1 MFSIK
6 FDYSYDTTGYFN
18 NAVNRAPLEKAAELW
33 SEIIQD
39 DFAEIPTGSSF
50 DIRHP
55 SKANERLTIT
65 LDEPIEDLLIYVGA
79 RNFSGNTLGIGGP
92 SGYSLEGDVYSA
104 RISDDFRG
112 LGPTSDYE
120 PWAGVLTFD
129 SEVNWNFDLAE
140 PSSDESDL
148 LTVALHE
155 IAHVLGVGT
164 AATFFELSSDEKF
177 QGFNTKKLNGGIPL
191 PLHADGAHVEDGYN
205 DDLILMDPTS
215 TTGTRGSIS
224 EFDKTILADLGYLIT
239 GYEYYGEPFAI
250 ATSLGEKINGT
261 TLNDILAG
269 LGGDDFIFAGDGD
282 DEIYGDDGNDELQ
295 GGRGSDL
302 IFGGSG
308 DDKVFADYGDD
319 ELYGGDGE
327 DNLQGGTGLDLIYGG
342 PGDDKLFGENGDDI
356 LSGDGGDDQL
366 TGGLGADRLQGGGG
380 SDLIYGGLG
389 NDKLFGE
396 DGDDILSGDGGD
408 DQLTGGLGDDVF
420 VINSGKTDVW
430 TGDGQDNIFV
440 FSTKNE
446 TWIHDFDAVNDT
458 LTFIGS
464 GFASSDAAFSSKYQ
478 EDDDYWNFDLPNDG
492 VVYLS
497 GTADLPADTKINLRQ
512 SWSIDYLLN
521 KMVDVETSSNE
532 VTSTPQ
538 NEVFKSQDDSM
549 IFYFKKNMGSYQ
561 GIDIIEK
568 FDVFKD
574 KIVFENYDYSQIS
587 VSLTSEGDSFVNFL
601 EDNGSSELT
610 VNSSNAP
617 GYLKI
622 KNLQNKY
629 LKLRDDLERDGSN
642 SETLIDSNGK
652 LLLAASTPIGQ
663 VRVKGHSDFKSGIAK
678 NKTEPESDPINLSDV
693 LAQLKHIIGLR
704 ELSGSAKQAG
714 DTNNDG
720 SVDLSDVLDNL
731 NHIIGLRPIET
742 FDLVSDAGLKINS
755 LNADSIGNLTLV
767 INGDADQSHSDWV
780 FT

>member
-1 MFSIK
+1 MFIINLD
-6 FDYSYDTTGYFN
+6 FSYDTSGYFN
-18 NAVNRAPLEKAAELW
+18 DAGRRAPLAKAAELW

-50 DIRHP
+50 SIRHP
-55 SKANERLTIT
+55 SKPDENLTVT
-65 LDEPIEDLLIYVGA
+65 LDEPIDDLLIYVGA

-112 LGPTSDYE
+112 LGPPSDYE

-129 SEVNWNFDLAE
+129 SEVTWNFGLDE
-140 PSSDESDL
+140 PSSHESDL

-164 AATFFELSSDEKF
+164 ASTFFDLSSDEKF
-177 QGFNTKKLNGGIPL
+177 QGLNTKKLNGGISL
-191 PLHADGAHVEDGYN
+191 PLHEDGAHVEDGYN
-205 DDLILMDPTS
+205 GDLILMDPTS
-215 TTGTRGSIS
+215 TTGTRSSIS
-224 EFDKTILADLGYLIT
+224 EFDKAILADLGYLIA
-239 GYEYYGEPFAI
+239 GYEYYGAPFAI
-250 ATSLGEKINGT
+250 ATSQGEKINGT

-282 DEIYGDDGNDELQ
+282 DEIYGDAGNDELQ

-302 IFGGSG
+302 MFGGA
-308 DDKVFADYGDD
+308 DNDKVFADDGDD

-327 DNLQGGTGLDLIYGG
+327 DNLQGG
-342 PGDDKLFGENGDDI
+342 
-356 LSGDGGDDQL
+356 
-366 TGGLGADRLQGGGG
+366 AG

-389 NDKLFGE
+389 DDKLFGQN
-396 DGDDILSGDGGD
+396 GDDVLSGDGGD

-420 VINSGKTDVW
+420 VIDTGKADVW

-446 TWIHDFDAVNDT
+446 TWIHDFDVVNDT
-458 LTFIGS
+458 VTFVGS
-464 GFASSDAAFSSKYQ
+464 DFASSEAAFSSKYR
-478 EDDDYWNFDLPNDG
+478 EYSNYWSFDLPNDG

-497 GTADLPADTKINLRQ
+497 GTEDLPADTKINLRQ
-512 SWSIDYLLN
+512 SWSINYLLN
-521 KMVDVETSSNE
+521 KMVDVEVSLNE

-538 NEVFKSQDDSM
+538 NEFFKSQDSSM
-549 IFYFKKNMGSYQ
+549 TFYFRKDAESYQ
-561 GIDIIEK
+561 GIDVIEK
-568 FDVFKD
+568 FDALKD
-574 KIVFENYDYSQIS
+574 KIVFENYDYSQIK
-587 VSLTSEGDSFVNFL
+587 VSLNSEGDSVVNFL

-617 GYLKI
+617 EYLKI

-629 LKLRDDLERDGSN
+629 LNFEDDLESDGLN
-642 SETLIDSNGK
+642 SEILIDSNGK
-652 LLLAASTPIGQ
+652 LLLAASTPAGQ
-663 VRVKGHSDFKSGIAK
+663 VRVKGYTNFRSGIAK
-678 NKTEPESDPINLSDV
+678 NETEPESDPINLSDV
-693 LAQLKHIIGLR
+693 LVQLKHIIGLR

-731 NHIIGLRPIET
+731 KHIIGLRPIET

-767 INGDADQSHSDWV
+767 INGDADQSHSDWA
-780 FT
+780 FI

>member
-1 MFSIK
+1 MFIINLDFSH
-6 FDYSYDTTGYFN
+6 DTSGYFN
-18 NAVNRAPLEKAAELW
+18 DAGRRAPLAKAAELW

-50 DIRHP
+50 SIRHP
-55 SKANERLTIT
+55 SKPDENLTVT
-65 LDEPIEDLLIYVGA
+65 LDEPIDDLLIYVGA

-112 LGPTSDYE
+112 LGPPSDYE

-129 SEVNWNFDLAE
+129 SEVTWNFGLDE

-164 AATFFELSSDEKF
+164 ASTFFDLSSDEKF
-177 QGFNTKKLNGGIPL
+177 QGLNTKKLNGGISL
-191 PLHADGAHVEDGYN
+191 PLHEDGAHVEDGYN
-205 DDLILMDPTS
+205 GDLILMDPTS
-215 TTGTRGSIS
+215 TTGTRSSIS
-224 EFDKTILADLGYLIT
+224 EFDKAILADLGYLIA
-239 GYEYYGEPFAI
+239 GYEYYGAPFAI
-250 ATSLGEKINGT
+250 ATSQGEKINGT

-282 DEIYGDDGNDELQ
+282 DEIYGDAGNDELQ

-302 IFGGSG
+302 IFGGA
-308 DDKVFADYGDD
+308 DNDKVFADDGDD

-327 DNLQGGTGLDLIYGG
+327 DNLQGG
-342 PGDDKLFGENGDDI
+342 
-356 LSGDGGDDQL
+356 
-366 TGGLGADRLQGGGG
+366 AG

-389 NDKLFGE
+389 DDKLFGQN
-396 DGDDILSGDGGD
+396 GDDVLSGDGGD

-420 VINSGKTDVW
+420 VIDTGKADVW

-446 TWIHDFDAVNDT
+446 TWIHDFDVVNDT
-458 LTFIGS
+458 VTFVGS
-464 GFASSDAAFSSKYQ
+464 DFASSEAAFSSKYR
-478 EDDDYWNFDLPNDG
+478 EYSNYWSFDLPNDG

-497 GTADLPADTKINLRQ
+497 GTEDLPADTKINLRQ
-512 SWSIDYLLN
+512 SWSINYLLN
-521 KMVDVETSSNE
+521 KMVDVEVSLNE

-538 NEVFKSQDDSM
+538 NEFFKSQDSSM
-549 IFYFKKNMGSYQ
+549 TFYFRKDTESYQ
-561 GIDIIEK
+561 GIDVIEK
-568 FDVFKD
+568 FDALKD
-574 KIVFENYDYSQIS
+574 KIVFENYDYSQIK
-587 VSLTSEGDSFVNFL
+587 VSLNSEGDSVVNFL

-617 GYLKI
+617 EYLKI

-629 LKLRDDLERDGSN
+629 LNFEDDLESDGLN
-642 SETLIDSNGK
+642 SEILIDSNGK
-652 LLLAASTPIGQ
+652 LLLAASTPAGQ
-663 VRVKGHSDFKSGIAK
+663 VRVKGYTNFRSGIAK
-678 NKTEPESDPINLSDV
+678 NETEPESDPINLSDV
-693 LAQLKHIIGLR
+693 LVQLKHIIGLR

-731 NHIIGLRPIET
+731 KHIIGLRPIET

>member
-1 MFSIK
+1 MFIINLD
-6 FDYSYDTTGYFN
+6 FSYDTSGYFN
-18 NAVNRAPLEKAAELW
+18 DAGRRAPLAKAAELW

-50 DIRHP
+50 SIRHP
-55 SKANERLTIT
+55 SKPDENLTVT
-65 LDEPIEDLLIYVGA
+65 LDEPIDDLLIYVGA

-112 LGPTSDYE
+112 LGPPSDYE

-129 SEVNWNFDLAE
+129 SEVTWNFGLDE
-140 PSSDESDL
+140 PSSHESDL

-164 AATFFELSSDEKF
+164 ASTFFDLSSDEKF
-177 QGFNTKKLNGGIPL
+177 QGLNTKKLNGGISL
-191 PLHADGAHVEDGYN
+191 PLHEDGAHVEDGYN
-205 DDLILMDPTS
+205 GDLILMDPTS
-215 TTGTRGSIS
+215 TTGTRSSIS
-224 EFDKTILADLGYLIT
+224 EFDKAILADLGYLIA
-239 GYEYYGEPFAI
+239 GYEYYGAPFAI
-250 ATSLGEKINGT
+250 ATSQGEKINGT

-282 DEIYGDDGNDELQ
+282 DEIYGDAGNDELQ

-302 IFGGSG
+302 IFGGA
-308 DDKVFADYGDD
+308 DNDKVFADDGND
-319 ELYGGDGE
+319 ELYGGDGQ
-327 DNLQGGTGLDLIYGG
+327 DNLQGG
-342 PGDDKLFGENGDDI
+342 
-356 LSGDGGDDQL
+356 
-366 TGGLGADRLQGGGG
+366 AG

-389 NDKLFGE
+389 DDKLFGQN
-396 DGDDILSGDGGD
+396 GDDVLSGDGGD

-420 VINSGKTDVW
+420 VIDTGKNDVW

-446 TWIHDFDAVNDT
+446 TWIHDFDVVNDT
-458 LTFIGS
+458 VTFVGS
-464 GFASSDAAFSSKYQ
+464 DFASSEAAFSSKYR
-478 EDDDYWNFDLPNDG
+478 EYSNYWSFDLPNDG

-497 GTADLPADTKINLRQ
+497 GTEDLPADTKINLRQ
-512 SWSIDYLLN
+512 SWSINYLLN
-521 KMVDVETSSNE
+521 KMVDVEVSLNE

-538 NEVFKSQDDSM
+538 NEFFKSQDSSM
-549 IFYFKKNMGSYQ
+549 TFYFRKDTESYQ
-561 GIDIIEK
+561 GIDVIEK
-568 FDVFKD
+568 FDALKD
-574 KIVFENYDYSQIS
+574 KIVFENYDYSQIK
-587 VSLTSEGDSFVNFL
+587 VSLNSEGDSVVNFL

-617 GYLKI
+617 EYLKI

-629 LKLRDDLERDGSN
+629 LNFEDDLESDGLN
-642 SETLIDSNGK
+642 SEILIDSNGK
-652 LLLAASTPIGQ
+652 LLLAASTPAGQ
-663 VRVKGHSDFKSGIAK
+663 VRVKGYTNFRSGIAK
-678 NKTEPESDPINLSDV
+678 NETEPESDPINLSDV
-693 LAQLKHIIGLR
+693 LVQLKHIIGLR

-731 NHIIGLRPIET
+731 KHIIGLRPIET

-767 INGDADQSHSDWV
+767 INGDADQSHSDWA
-780 FT
+780 FI

>member
-18 NAVNRAPLEKAAELW
+18 YAVNRAPLEKAAELW

-120 PWAGVLTFD
+120 AWAGVLTFD
-129 SEVNWNFDLAE
+129 SEVNWNFGLDE
-140 PSSDESDL
+140 PASDESDL

-164 AATFFELSSDEKF
+164 STTFFKLSSDEKF
-177 QGFNTKKLNGGIPL
+177 HGLNTKKLNGGIPL
-191 PLHADGAHVEDGYN
+191 PLHADGAHVEDGYK

-215 TTGTRGSIS
+215 TMGTRRSIS
-224 EFDKTILADLGYLIT
+224 EFDKSILADLGYLIT

-250 ATSLGEKINGT
+250 ATPQGEEINGT

-282 DEIYGDDGNDELQ
+282 DKIYGDDGNDELN

-302 IFGGSG
+302 IFGGAD
-308 DDKVFADYGDD
+308 DDKVLADD
-319 ELYGGDGE
+319 
-327 DNLQGGTGLDLIYGG
+327 
-342 PGDDKLFGENGDDI
+342 GDDKLYGND
-356 LSGDGGDDQL
+356 
-366 TGGLGADRLQGGGG
+366 GADRLQGGGG

-396 DGDDILSGDGGD
+396 NGDDILSGDGGD

-420 VINSGKTDVW
+420 VINSGKNDVW

-464 GFASSDAAFSSKYQ
+464 DFASTDVAFSSKYR
-478 EDDDYWNFDLPNDG
+478 EYSNYWSFNLPNDG

-497 GTADLPADTKINLRQ
+497 GTGDLPADTKINLRQ
-512 SWSIDYLLN
+512 SWSINYLLN
-521 KMVDVETSSNE
+521 KMVDVEASLNE

-538 NEVFKSQDDSM
+538 NEFFKSQDDSM
-549 IFYFKKNMGSYQ
+549 TFYFRKDTESYQ

-568 FDVFKD
+568 FDALKD
-574 KIVFENYDYSQIS
+574 KIVFENYDYSQIK
-587 VSLTSEGDSFVNFL
+587 VSLNSEGDSVVNFL

-617 GYLKI
+617 DYLKI
-622 KNLQNKY
+622 KNLQNKH
-629 LKLRDDLERDGSN
+629 LNFKVDLESGSSN
-642 SETLIDSNGK
+642 SENLIDSNGK
-652 LLLAASTPIGQ
+652 LLLAGSMSIGQ
-663 VRVKGHSDFKSGIAK
+663 VRVKGHTDFKSGIAK
-678 NKTEPESDPINLSDV
+678 NKTEPESDPISLSDV

-704 ELSGSAKQAG
+704 ELSGRAKQAG

-720 SVDLSDVLDNL
+720 SVNLSDVLDNL
-731 NHIIGLRPIET
+731 KHIIGLRPIET

-755 LNADSIGNLTLV
+755 LNAESIGNLTLV
-767 INGDADQSHSDWV
+767 INGDADQSHSDWA
-780 FT
+780 FI

>member
-1 MFSIK
+1 MFIIK
-6 FDYSYDTTGYFN
+6 LDFSYDTSGYFN
-18 NAVNRAPLEKAAELW
+18 NTGRRAPLAKAAELW

-50 DIRHP
+50 SIRHP
-55 SKANERLTIT
+55 SKPDENLTVT
-65 LDEPIEDLLIYVGA
+65 LDEPIDDLLIYVGA

-112 LGPTSDYE
+112 LGPPSDYE

-129 SEVNWNFDLAE
+129 SEVTWNFGLDE

-164 AATFFELSSDEKF
+164 ASTFFDLSSDKKF
-177 QGFNTKKLNGGIPL
+177 QGLNTKKLNGGIPL
-191 PLHADGAHVEDGYN
+191 PLHEDGSHVEDGYK

-215 TTGTRGSIS
+215 TTGTRSSIS

-250 ATSLGEKINGT
+250 ATSQGEKINGT

-282 DEIYGDDGNDELQ
+282 DEIYGDAGNDELQ

-302 IFGGSG
+302 IFGGAD
-308 DDKVFADYGDD
+308 DDKVFADDGDD

-327 DNLQGGTGLDLIYGG
+327 DNLQGGTGSDLIYGG
-342 PGDDKLFGENGDDI
+342 LGDDKLFGENGDDI

-366 TGGLGADRLQGGGG
+366 TGGLG
-380 SDLIYGGLG
+380 
-389 NDKLFGE
+389 
-396 DGDDILSGDGGD
+396 
-408 DQLTGGLGDDVF
+408 DDVF
-420 VINSGKTDVW
+420 VIDTGKADVW

-446 TWIHDFDAVNDT
+446 SWIHDFDVVNDT
-458 LTFIGS
+458 ITFVGS
-464 GFASSDAAFSSKYQ
+464 DFASSEAAFSSKYR
-478 EDDDYWNFDLPNDG
+478 EYSNYWSIDLPNDG
-492 VVYLS
+492 VVHLS
-497 GTADLPADTKINLRQ
+497 ATEDLPAETKINLRQ
-512 SWSIDYLLN
+512 SWSVNYFLN
-521 KMVDVETSSNE
+521 KMVDVEASLNE
-532 VTSTPQ
+532 VTSTAQ
-538 NEVFKSQDDSM
+538 NEFFKFQDSST
-549 IFYFKKNMGSYQ
+549 IFYFRKDTESYQ
-561 GIDIIEK
+561 GKDIIEK
-568 FDVFKD
+568 FDVLKD
-574 KIVFENYDYSQIS
+574 KIVFENYDYSQIN
-587 VSLTSEGDSFVNFL
+587 VSLNSEGDSIVNFL

-610 VNSSNAP
+610 VKSSNTP
-617 GYLKI
+617 DYLKI

-629 LKLRDDLERDGSN
+629 LNLKDDLESDGLN
-642 SETLIDSNGK
+642 SEVLIDSNGK
-652 LLLAASTPIGQ
+652 LLLAASTPAGQ
-663 VRVKGHSDFKSGIAK
+663 VRVKGYTNFRSGIAK
-678 NKTEPESDPINLSDV
+678 NETESESDPISLSDV

-720 SVDLSDVLDNL
+720 SIDLSDVLDNL
-731 NHIIGLRPIET
+731 KHIIGLRPIET

-767 INGDADQSHSDWV
+767 INGDADQSHSDWA

>member
-1 MFSIK
+1 MFIINLDFSH
-6 FDYSYDTTGYFN
+6 DTSGYFN
-18 NAVNRAPLEKAAELW
+18 DAGRRAPLAKAAELW

-50 DIRHP
+50 SIRHP
-55 SKANERLTIT
+55 SKPDENLTVT
-65 LDEPIEDLLIYVGA
+65 LDEPIDDLLIYVGA

-112 LGPTSDYE
+112 LGPPSDYE

-129 SEVNWNFDLAE
+129 SEVTWNFGLDE
-140 PSSDESDL
+140 PSSHESDL

-164 AATFFELSSDEKF
+164 ASTFFDLSSDEKF
-177 QGFNTKKLNGGIPL
+177 QGLNTKKLNGGISL
-191 PLHADGAHVEDGYN
+191 PLHEDGAHVEDGYN
-205 DDLILMDPTS
+205 GDLILMDPTS
-215 TTGTRGSIS
+215 TTGTRSSIS
-224 EFDKTILADLGYLIT
+224 EFDKAILADLGYLIA
-239 GYEYYGEPFAI
+239 GYEYYGAPFAI
-250 ATSLGEKINGT
+250 ATSQGEKINGT

-282 DEIYGDDGNDELQ
+282 DEIYGDAGNDELQ

-302 IFGGSG
+302 MFGGA
-308 DDKVFADYGDD
+308 DNDKVFADDGDD

-327 DNLQGGTGLDLIYGG
+327 DNLQGG
-342 PGDDKLFGENGDDI
+342 
-356 LSGDGGDDQL
+356 
-366 TGGLGADRLQGGGG
+366 AG

-389 NDKLFGE
+389 DDKLFGQN
-396 DGDDILSGDGGD
+396 GDDVLSGDGGD

-420 VINSGKTDVW
+420 VIDTGKADVW

-446 TWIHDFDAVNDT
+446 TWIHDFDVVNDT
-458 LTFIGS
+458 VTFVGS
-464 GFASSDAAFSSKYQ
+464 DFASSEAAFSSKYR
-478 EDDDYWNFDLPNDG
+478 EYSNYWSFDLPNDG

-497 GTADLPADTKINLRQ
+497 GTEDLPADTKINLRQ
-512 SWSIDYLLN
+512 SWSINYLLN
-521 KMVDVETSSNE
+521 KMVDVEVSLNE

-538 NEVFKSQDDSM
+538 NEFFKSQDSSM
-549 IFYFKKNMGSYQ
+549 TFYFRKDTESYQ
-561 GIDIIEK
+561 GIDVIEK
-568 FDVFKD
+568 FDALKD
-574 KIVFENYDYSQIS
+574 KIVFENYDYSQIK
-587 VSLTSEGDSFVNFL
+587 VSLNSEGDSVVNFL

-617 GYLKI
+617 EYLKI

-629 LKLRDDLERDGSN
+629 LNFEDDLESDGLN
-642 SETLIDSNGK
+642 SEILIDSNGK
-652 LLLAASTPIGQ
+652 LLLAASTPAGQ
-663 VRVKGHSDFKSGIAK
+663 VRVKGYTNFRSGIAK
-678 NKTEPESDPINLSDV
+678 NETEPESDPINLSDV
-693 LAQLKHIIGLR
+693 LVQLKHIIGLR

-731 NHIIGLRPIET
+731 KHIIGLRPIET

-767 INGDADQSHSDWV
+767 INGDADQSHSDWA
-780 FT
+780 FI

>member
-1 MFSIK
+1 MFIINLDFSH
-6 FDYSYDTTGYFN
+6 DTSGYFN
-18 NAVNRAPLEKAAELW
+18 DAGRRAPLAKAAELW

-50 DIRHP
+50 SIRHP
-55 SKANERLTIT
+55 SKPDENLTVT
-65 LDEPIEDLLIYVGA
+65 LDEPIDDLLIYVGA

-112 LGPTSDYE
+112 LGPPSDYE

-129 SEVNWNFDLAE
+129 SEVTWNFGLDE
-140 PSSDESDL
+140 PSSHESDL

-164 AATFFELSSDEKF
+164 ASTFFDLSSDEKF
-177 QGFNTKKLNGGIPL
+177 QGLNTKKLNGGISL
-191 PLHADGAHVEDGYN
+191 PLHEDGAHVEDGYN
-205 DDLILMDPTS
+205 GDLILMDPTS
-215 TTGTRGSIS
+215 TTGTRSSIS
-224 EFDKTILADLGYLIT
+224 EFDKAILADLGYLIA
-239 GYEYYGEPFAI
+239 GYEYYGAPFAI
-250 ATSLGEKINGT
+250 ATSQGEKINGT

-282 DEIYGDDGNDELQ
+282 DEIYGDAGNDELQ

-302 IFGGSG
+302 IFGGA
-308 DDKVFADYGDD
+308 DNDKVFADDGDD

-327 DNLQGGTGLDLIYGG
+327 DNLQGG
-342 PGDDKLFGENGDDI
+342 
-356 LSGDGGDDQL
+356 
-366 TGGLGADRLQGGGG
+366 AG

-389 NDKLFGE
+389 DDKLFGQN
-396 DGDDILSGDGGD
+396 GDDVLSGDGGD

-420 VINSGKTDVW
+420 VIDTGKNDVW

-446 TWIHDFDAVNDT
+446 TWIHDFDVVNDT
-458 LTFIGS
+458 VTFVGS
-464 GFASSDAAFSSKYQ
+464 DFASSEAAFSSKYR
-478 EDDDYWNFDLPNDG
+478 EYSNYWSFDLPNDG

-497 GTADLPADTKINLRQ
+497 GTEDLPADTKINLRQ
-512 SWSIDYLLN
+512 SWSINYLLN
-521 KMVDVETSSNE
+521 KMVDVEVSLNE

-538 NEVFKSQDDSM
+538 NEFFKSQDSSM
-549 IFYFKKNMGSYQ
+549 TFYFRKDTESYQ
-561 GIDIIEK
+561 GIDVIEK
-568 FDVFKD
+568 FDALKD
-574 KIVFENYDYSQIS
+574 KIVFENYDYSQIK
-587 VSLTSEGDSFVNFL
+587 VSLNSEGDSVVNFL

-617 GYLKI
+617 EYLKI

-629 LKLRDDLERDGSN
+629 LNFEDDLESDGLN
-642 SETLIDSNGK
+642 SEILIDSNGK
-652 LLLAASTPIGQ
+652 LLLAASTPAGQ
-663 VRVKGHSDFKSGIAK
+663 VRVKGYTNFRSGIAK
-678 NKTEPESDPINLSDV
+678 NETEPESDPINLSDV
-693 LAQLKHIIGLR
+693 LVQLKHIIGLR

-731 NHIIGLRPIET
+731 KHIIGLRPIET

-767 INGDADQSHSDWV
+767 INGDADQSHSDWA
-780 FT
+780 FI

>member
-1 MFSIK
+1 MFIINLD
-6 FDYSYDTTGYFN
+6 FSYDTSGYFN
-18 NAVNRAPLEKAAELW
+18 DAGRRAPLAKAAELW

-50 DIRHP
+50 SIRHP
-55 SKANERLTIT
+55 SKPDENLTVT
-65 LDEPIEDLLIYVGA
+65 LDEPIDDLLIYVGA

-112 LGPTSDYE
+112 LGPPSDYE

-129 SEVNWNFDLAE
+129 SEVTWNFGLDE
-140 PSSDESDL
+140 PSSHESDL

-164 AATFFELSSDEKF
+164 ASTFFDLSSDEKF
-177 QGFNTKKLNGGIPL
+177 QGLNTKKLNGGISL
-191 PLHADGAHVEDGYN
+191 PLHEDGAHVEDGYN
-205 DDLILMDPTS
+205 GDLILMDPTS
-215 TTGTRGSIS
+215 TTGTRSSIS
-224 EFDKTILADLGYLIT
+224 EFDKAILADLGYLIA
-239 GYEYYGEPFAI
+239 GYEYYGAPFAI
-250 ATSLGEKINGT
+250 ATSQGEKINGT

-282 DEIYGDDGNDELQ
+282 DEIYGDAGNDELQ

-302 IFGGSG
+302 IFGGA
-308 DDKVFADYGDD
+308 DNDKVFADDGDD

-327 DNLQGGTGLDLIYGG
+327 DNLQGG
-342 PGDDKLFGENGDDI
+342 
-356 LSGDGGDDQL
+356 
-366 TGGLGADRLQGGGG
+366 AG

-389 NDKLFGE
+389 DDKLFGQN
-396 DGDDILSGDGGD
+396 GDDVLSGDGGD

-420 VINSGKTDVW
+420 VIDTGKADVW

-446 TWIHDFDAVNDT
+446 TWIHDFDVVNDT
-458 LTFIGS
+458 VTFVGS
-464 GFASSDAAFSSKYQ
+464 DFASSEAAFSSKYR
-478 EDDDYWNFDLPNDG
+478 EYSNYWSFDLPNDG

-497 GTADLPADTKINLRQ
+497 GTEDLPADTKINLRQ
-512 SWSIDYLLN
+512 SWSINYILN
-521 KMVDVETSSNE
+521 KMVDVEVSLNE

-538 NEVFKSQDDSM
+538 NEFFKSQDSSM
-549 IFYFKKNMGSYQ
+549 TFYFRKDTESYQ
-561 GIDIIEK
+561 GIDVIEK
-568 FDVFKD
+568 FDALKD
-574 KIVFENYDYSQIS
+574 KIVFENYDYSQIK
-587 VSLTSEGDSFVNFL
+587 VSLNSEGDSVVNFL

-617 GYLKI
+617 EYLKI

-629 LKLRDDLERDGSN
+629 LNFEDDLESDGLN
-642 SETLIDSNGK
+642 SEILIDSNGK
-652 LLLAASTPIGQ
+652 LLLAASTPAGQ
-663 VRVKGHSDFKSGIAK
+663 VRVKGYTNFRSGIAK
-678 NKTEPESDPINLSDV
+678 NETEPESDPINLSDV
-693 LAQLKHIIGLR
+693 LVQLKHIIGLR

-731 NHIIGLRPIET
+731 KHIIGLRPIET

-767 INGDADQSHSDWV
+767 INGDADQSHSDWA
-780 FT
+780 FI

>member
-1 MFSIK
+1 MFIIK
-6 FDYSYDTTGYFN
+6 LDFSYDTSGYFN
-18 NAVNRAPLEKAAELW
+18 DTGRRAPLAKAAELW

-50 DIRHP
+50 SIRHP
-55 SKANERLTIT
+55 SKPDENLIVT
-65 LDEPIEDLLIYVGA
+65 LDEPIDDLLIYVGA

-112 LGPTSDYE
+112 LGPPSDYE

-129 SEVNWNFDLAE
+129 SEVTWNFGLDE

-164 AATFFELSSDEKF
+164 ASTFFDLSSDEKF
-177 QGFNTKKLNGGIPL
+177 QGLNTKKLNGGISL
-191 PLHADGAHVEDGYN
+191 PLHEDGAHVEDGYN
-205 DDLILMDPTS
+205 GDLILMDPTS
-215 TTGTRGSIS
+215 TTGTRSSIS
-224 EFDKTILADLGYLIT
+224 EFDKAILADLGYLIA
-239 GYEYYGEPFAI
+239 GYEYYGAPFAI
-250 ATSLGEKINGT
+250 ATSQGEKINGT

-282 DEIYGDDGNDELQ
+282 DKIYGDDGNDELN

-302 IFGGSG
+302 IFGGAD
-308 DDKVFADYGDD
+308 DDKVFADDGDD
-319 ELYGGDGE
+319 ELYGADGE
-327 DNLQGGTGLDLIYGG
+327 DSLQGG
-342 PGDDKLFGENGDDI
+342 
-356 LSGDGGDDQL
+356 
-366 TGGLGADRLQGGGG
+366 AG

-389 NDKLFGE
+389 NDRLFGE
-396 DGDDILSGDGGD
+396 NGDDILSGDGGD

-420 VINSGKTDVW
+420 VIGSGKNDVW

-446 TWIHDFDAVNDT
+446 TWIHDFDVVNDT
-458 LTFIGS
+458 VTFVGS
-464 GFASSDAAFSSKYQ
+464 DFASSEAAFSSKYR
-478 EDDDYWNFDLPNDG
+478 EYSNYWSIDLPNDG
-492 VVYLS
+492 VVHLS
-497 GTADLPADTKINLRQ
+497 ATEDLPTETKINLRQ
-512 SWSIDYLLN
+512 SWSVNYFLN
-521 KMVDVETSSNE
+521 KMVDVEASLNE
-532 VTSTPQ
+532 VTSTAQ
-538 NEVFKSQDDSM
+538 NEFFKSQDDSM
-549 IFYFKKNMGSYQ
+549 TFYFRKDTESYQ

-568 FDVFKD
+568 FDALKD
-574 KIVFENYDYSQIS
+574 KIVFENYDYSQIK
-587 VSLTSEGDSFVNFL
+587 VSLNSEGDSVVNFL

-617 GYLKI
+617 DYLKI

-629 LKLRDDLERDGSN
+629 LNLKDDLESDGSN
-642 SETLIDSNGK
+642 SEILIDSNGK
-652 LLLAASTPIGQ
+652 LLLVASTPAGQ
-663 VRVKGHSDFKSGIAK
+663 VRVTGYTNFRSGIAK
-678 NKTEPESDPINLSDV
+678 NETELESDPINLSDV

-731 NHIIGLRPIET
+731 KHIIGLRPIET

-767 INGDADQSHSDWV
+767 INGDADQSHSDWAFV
-780 FT
+780 

>member
-1 MFSIK
+1 MFIINLDFSH
-6 FDYSYDTTGYFN
+6 DTSGYFN
-18 NAVNRAPLEKAAELW
+18 DAGRRAPLAKAAELW

-50 DIRHP
+50 SIRHP
-55 SKANERLTIT
+55 SKPDENLTVT
-65 LDEPIEDLLIYVGA
+65 LDEPIDDLLIYVGA

-112 LGPTSDYE
+112 LGPPSDYE
-120 PWAGVLTFD
+120 PWAGVLTID
-129 SEVNWNFDLAE
+129 SEVTWNFGLDE
-140 PSSDESDL
+140 PSSHESDL

-164 AATFFELSSDEKF
+164 ASTFFDLSSDEKF
-177 QGFNTKKLNGGIPL
+177 QGLNTKKLNGGISL
-191 PLHADGAHVEDGYN
+191 PLHEDGAHVEDGYN
-205 DDLILMDPTS
+205 GDLILMDPTS
-215 TTGTRGSIS
+215 TTGTRSSIS
-224 EFDKTILADLGYLIT
+224 EFDKAILADLGYLIA
-239 GYEYYGEPFAI
+239 GYEYYGAPFAI
-250 ATSLGEKINGT
+250 ATSQGEKINGT

-282 DEIYGDDGNDELQ
+282 DEIYGDAGNDELQ

-302 IFGGSG
+302 IFGGA
-308 DDKVFADYGDD
+308 DNDKVFADDGDD

-327 DNLQGGTGLDLIYGG
+327 DNLQGG
-342 PGDDKLFGENGDDI
+342 
-356 LSGDGGDDQL
+356 
-366 TGGLGADRLQGGGG
+366 AG

-389 NDKLFGE
+389 DDKLFGQN
-396 DGDDILSGDGGD
+396 GDDVLSGDGGD

-420 VINSGKTDVW
+420 VIDTGKADVW

-446 TWIHDFDAVNDT
+446 TWIHDFDVVNDT
-458 LTFIGS
+458 VTFVGS
-464 GFASSDAAFSSKYQ
+464 DFASSEAAFSSKYR
-478 EDDDYWNFDLPNDG
+478 EYSNYWSFDLPNDG

-497 GTADLPADTKINLRQ
+497 GTEDLPADTKINLRQ
-512 SWSIDYLLN
+512 SWSINYLLN
-521 KMVDVETSSNE
+521 KMVDVEVSLNE

-538 NEVFKSQDDSM
+538 NEFFKSQDSSM
-549 IFYFKKNMGSYQ
+549 TFYFRKDTESYQ
-561 GIDIIEK
+561 GIDVIEK
-568 FDVFKD
+568 FDALKD
-574 KIVFENYDYSQIS
+574 KIVFENYDYSQIK
-587 VSLTSEGDSFVNFL
+587 VSLNSEGDSVVNFL

-617 GYLKI
+617 EYLKI

-629 LKLRDDLERDGSN
+629 LNFEDDLESDGLN
-642 SETLIDSNGK
+642 SEILIDSNGK
-652 LLLAASTPIGQ
+652 LLLAASTPAGQ
-663 VRVKGHSDFKSGIAK
+663 VRVKGYTNFRSGIAK
-678 NKTEPESDPINLSDV
+678 NETEPESDPINLSDV
-693 LAQLKHIIGLR
+693 LVQLKHIIGLR

-731 NHIIGLRPIET
+731 KHIIGLRPIET

-767 INGDADQSHSDWV
+767 INGDADQSHSDWA
-780 FT
+780 FI

>member
-1 MFSIK
+1 MFIINLD
-6 FDYSYDTTGYFN
+6 FSYDTSGYFN
-18 NAVNRAPLEKAAELW
+18 DAGRRAPLAKAAELW

-50 DIRHP
+50 SIRHP
-55 SKANERLTIT
+55 SKPDENLTVT
-65 LDEPIEDLLIYVGA
+65 LDEPIDDLLIYVGA

-112 LGPTSDYE
+112 LGPPSDYE

-129 SEVNWNFDLAE
+129 SEVTWNFGLDE
-140 PSSDESDL
+140 PSSHESDL

-164 AATFFELSSDEKF
+164 ASTFFDLSSDEKF
-177 QGFNTKKLNGGIPL
+177 QGLNTKKLNGGISL
-191 PLHADGAHVEDGYN
+191 PLHEDGAHVEDGYN
-205 DDLILMDPTS
+205 GDLILMDPTS
-215 TTGTRGSIS
+215 TTGTRSSIS
-224 EFDKTILADLGYLIT
+224 EFDKAILADLGYLIA
-239 GYEYYGEPFAI
+239 GYEYYGAPFAI
-250 ATSLGEKINGT
+250 ATSQGEKINGT

-282 DEIYGDDGNDELQ
+282 DEIYGDAGNDELQ

-302 IFGGSG
+302 IFGGA
-308 DDKVFADYGDD
+308 DNDKVFADDGDD

-327 DNLQGGTGLDLIYGG
+327 DNLQGG
-342 PGDDKLFGENGDDI
+342 
-356 LSGDGGDDQL
+356 
-366 TGGLGADRLQGGGG
+366 AG

-389 NDKLFGE
+389 DDKLFGQN
-396 DGDDILSGDGGD
+396 GDDVLSGDGGD

-420 VINSGKTDVW
+420 VIDTGKNDVW

-446 TWIHDFDAVNDT
+446 TWIHDFDVVNDT
-458 LTFIGS
+458 VTFVGS
-464 GFASSDAAFSSKYQ
+464 DFASSEAAFSSKYR
-478 EDDDYWNFDLPNDG
+478 EYSNYWSFDLPNDG

-497 GTADLPADTKINLRQ
+497 GTEDLPADTKINLRQ
-512 SWSIDYLLN
+512 SWSINYLLN
-521 KMVDVETSSNE
+521 KMVDVEVSLNE

-538 NEVFKSQDDSM
+538 NEFFKSQDSSM
-549 IFYFKKNMGSYQ
+549 TFYFRKDTESYQ
-561 GIDIIEK
+561 GIDVIEK
-568 FDVFKD
+568 FDALKD
-574 KIVFENYDYSQIS
+574 KIVFENYDYSQIK
-587 VSLTSEGDSFVNFL
+587 VSLNSEGDSVVNFL

-617 GYLKI
+617 EYLKI

-629 LKLRDDLERDGSN
+629 LNFEDDLESDGLN
-642 SETLIDSNGK
+642 SEILIDSNGK
-652 LLLAASTPIGQ
+652 LLLAASTPAGQ
-663 VRVKGHSDFKSGIAK
+663 VRVKGYTNFRSGIAK
-678 NKTEPESDPINLSDV
+678 NETEPESDPINLSDV
-693 LAQLKHIIGLR
+693 LVQLKHIIGLR

-731 NHIIGLRPIET
+731 KHIIGLRPIET

-767 INGDADQSHSDWV
+767 INGDADQSHSDWA
-780 FT
+780 FI

>member
-1 MFSIK
+1 MFIINLD
-6 FDYSYDTTGYFN
+6 FSYDTSGYFN
-18 NAVNRAPLEKAAELW
+18 DAGRRAPLAKAAELW

-50 DIRHP
+50 SIRHP
-55 SKANERLTIT
+55 SKPDENLTVT
-65 LDEPIEDLLIYVGA
+65 LDEPIDDLLIYVGA

-112 LGPTSDYE
+112 LGPPSDYE

-129 SEVNWNFDLAE
+129 SEVTWNFGLDE
-140 PSSDESDL
+140 PSSHESDL

-164 AATFFELSSDEKF
+164 ASTFFDLSSDEKF
-177 QGFNTKKLNGGIPL
+177 QGLNTKKLNGGISL
-191 PLHADGAHVEDGYN
+191 PLHEDGAHVEDGYN
-205 DDLILMDPTS
+205 GDLILMDPTS
-215 TTGTRGSIS
+215 TTGTRSSIS
-224 EFDKTILADLGYLIT
+224 EFDKAILADLGYLIA
-239 GYEYYGEPFAI
+239 GYEYYGAPFAI
-250 ATSLGEKINGT
+250 ATSQGEKINGT

-282 DEIYGDDGNDELQ
+282 DEIYGDAGNDELQ

-302 IFGGSG
+302 IFGGA
-308 DDKVFADYGDD
+308 DNDKVFADDGND
-319 ELYGGDGE
+319 ELYGADGQ
-327 DNLQGGTGLDLIYGG
+327 DSLQGGAGSDLIYGG
-342 PGDDKLFGENGDDI
+342 LGNDKLFGENGDDI

-366 TGGLGADRLQGGGG
+366 TGGLG
-380 SDLIYGGLG
+380 
-389 NDKLFGE
+389 
-396 DGDDILSGDGGD
+396 
-408 DQLTGGLGDDVF
+408 DDVF
-420 VINSGKTDVW
+420 VIDSGKNDVW

-446 TWIHDFDAVNDT
+446 TWIHDFDVVNDT
-458 LTFIGS
+458 VTFVGS
-464 GFASSDAAFSSKYQ
+464 DFASSEAAFSSKYR
-478 EDDDYWNFDLPNDG
+478 EYSNYWSFDLPNDG

-497 GTADLPADTKINLRQ
+497 GTEDLPADTKINLRQ
-512 SWSIDYLLN
+512 SWSINYLLN
-521 KMVDVETSSNE
+521 KMVDVEVSLNE

-538 NEVFKSQDDSM
+538 NEFFKSQDSSM
-549 IFYFKKNMGSYQ
+549 TFYFRKDTESYQ
-561 GIDIIEK
+561 GIDVIEK
-568 FDVFKD
+568 FDALKD
-574 KIVFENYDYSQIS
+574 KIVFENYDYSQIK
-587 VSLTSEGDSFVNFL
+587 VSLNSEGDSVVNFL

-617 GYLKI
+617 EYLKI

-629 LKLRDDLERDGSN
+629 LNFEDDLESDGLN
-642 SETLIDSNGK
+642 SEILIDSNGK
-652 LLLAASTPIGQ
+652 LLLAASTPAGQ
-663 VRVKGHSDFKSGIAK
+663 VRVKGYTNFRSGIAK
-678 NKTEPESDPINLSDV
+678 NETEPESDPINLSDV
-693 LAQLKHIIGLR
+693 LVQLKHIIGLR

-731 NHIIGLRPIET
+731 KHIIGLRPIET

-767 INGDADQSHSDWV
+767 INGDADQSHSDWA
-780 FT
+780 FI

>member
-1 MFSIK
+1 MFIIK
-6 FDYSYDTTGYFN
+6 LDFSYDTFGYFN
-18 NAVNRAPLEKAAELW
+18 DAGRRAPLAKAAELW

-50 DIRHP
+50 SIRHP
-55 SKANERLTIT
+55 SKPDENLTVT
-65 LDEPIEDLLIYVGA
+65 LDEPIDDLLIYVGA

-112 LGPTSDYE
+112 LGPPSDYE

-129 SEVNWNFDLAE
+129 SEVTWNFGLDE
-140 PSSDESDL
+140 PSSHESDL

-164 AATFFELSSDEKF
+164 ASTFFDLSSDEKF
-177 QGFNTKKLNGGIPL
+177 QGLNTKKLNGGISL
-191 PLHADGAHVEDGYN
+191 PLHEDGAHVEDGYN
-205 DDLILMDPTS
+205 GDLILMDPTS
-215 TTGTRGSIS
+215 TTGTRSSIS
-224 EFDKTILADLGYLIT
+224 EFDKAILADLGYLIA
-239 GYEYYGEPFAI
+239 GYEYYGAPFAI
-250 ATSLGEKINGT
+250 ATSQGEKINGT

-282 DEIYGDDGNDELQ
+282 DEIYGDAGNDELQ

-302 IFGGSG
+302 MFGGA
-308 DDKVFADYGDD
+308 DNDKVFADDGDD

-327 DNLQGGTGLDLIYGG
+327 DNLQGG
-342 PGDDKLFGENGDDI
+342 
-356 LSGDGGDDQL
+356 
-366 TGGLGADRLQGGGG
+366 AG

-389 NDKLFGE
+389 DDKLFGQN
-396 DGDDILSGDGGD
+396 GDDVLSGDGGD

-420 VINSGKTDVW
+420 VIDTGKADVW

-446 TWIHDFDAVNDT
+446 TWIHDFDVVNDT
-458 LTFIGS
+458 VTFVGS
-464 GFASSDAAFSSKYQ
+464 DFASSEAAFSSKYR
-478 EDDDYWNFDLPNDG
+478 EYSNYWSFDLPNDG

-497 GTADLPADTKINLRQ
+497 GTEDLPADTKINLRQ
-512 SWSIDYLLN
+512 SWSINYLLN
-521 KMVDVETSSNE
+521 KMVDVEVSLNE

-538 NEVFKSQDDSM
+538 NEFFKSQDSSM
-549 IFYFKKNMGSYQ
+549 TFYFRKDTESYQ
-561 GIDIIEK
+561 GIDVIEK
-568 FDVFKD
+568 FDALKD
-574 KIVFENYDYSQIS
+574 KIVFENYDYSQIK
-587 VSLTSEGDSFVNFL
+587 VSLNSEGDSVVNFL

-617 GYLKI
+617 EYLKI

-629 LKLRDDLERDGSN
+629 LNFEDDLESDGLN
-642 SETLIDSNGK
+642 SEILIDSNGK
-652 LLLAASTPIGQ
+652 LLLAASTPAGQ
-663 VRVKGHSDFKSGIAK
+663 VRVKGYTNFRSGIAK
-678 NKTEPESDPINLSDV
+678 NETEPESDPINLSDV
-693 LAQLKHIIGLR
+693 LVQLKHIIGLR

-731 NHIIGLRPIET
+731 KHIIGLRPIET

-767 INGDADQSHSDWV
+767 INGDADQSHSDWA
-780 FT
+780 FI

>member
-1 MFSIK
+1 MFIIK
-6 FDYSYDTTGYFN
+6 LDFSYDTSGYFN
-18 NAVNRAPLEKAAELW
+18 DTGRRAPLAKAAELW

-50 DIRHP
+50 SIRHP
-55 SKANERLTIT
+55 SKPDENLTVT
-65 LDEPIEDLLIYVGA
+65 LDEPIDDLLIYVGA

-112 LGPTSDYE
+112 LGPPSDYE

-129 SEVNWNFDLAE
+129 NEVTWNFGLDE

-164 AATFFELSSDEKF
+164 ASTFFDLSSDKKF
-177 QGFNTKKLNGGIPL
+177 QGLNTKKLNGGIPL
-191 PLHADGAHVEDGYN
+191 PLHEDGAHVEDGYN

-215 TTGTRGSIS
+215 TTGTRRSIS
-224 EFDKTILADLGYLIT
+224 EFDKSILADLGYLIT

-250 ATSLGEKINGT
+250 ATSQGEKINGT
-261 TLNDILAG
+261 TLNDILTG

-282 DEIYGDDGNDELQ
+282 DKIYGDDGNDELN

-302 IFGGSG
+302 IFGGAD
-308 DDKVFADYGDD
+308 DDKVFADDGDD
-319 ELYGGDGE
+319 ELYGND
-327 DNLQGGTGLDLIYGG
+327 
-342 PGDDKLFGENGDDI
+342 
-356 LSGDGGDDQL
+356 
-366 TGGLGADRLQGGGG
+366 GADRLQGGGG

-396 DGDDILSGDGGD
+396 NGDDILSGDDGD

-464 GFASSDAAFSSKYQ
+464 DFASSDAAFSSKYL

-497 GTADLPADTKINLRQ
+497 GTVDLPADTKINLRQ
-512 SWSIDYLLN
+512 NWSIDYLLN

-720 SVDLSDVLDNL
+720 SIDLSDVLDNL
-731 NHIIGLRPIET
+731 KHIIGLRPIET

-755 LNADSIGNLTLV
+755 LNSESIGNLTLV
-767 INGDADQSHSDWV
+767 INGDADQSHSDWAFV
-780 FT
+780 

>member
-1 MFSIK
+1 MFIINLD
-6 FDYSYDTTGYFN
+6 FSYDTSGYFN
-18 NAVNRAPLEKAAELW
+18 DAGRRAPLAKAAELW

-50 DIRHP
+50 SIRHP
-55 SKANERLTIT
+55 SKPDENLTVT
-65 LDEPIEDLLIYVGA
+65 LDEPIDDLLIYVGA

-112 LGPTSDYE
+112 LGPPSDYE

-129 SEVNWNFDLAE
+129 SEVTWNFGLDE
-140 PSSDESDL
+140 PSSHESDL

-164 AATFFELSSDEKF
+164 ASTFFDLSSDEKF
-177 QGFNTKKLNGGIPL
+177 QGLNTKKLNGGISL
-191 PLHADGAHVEDGYN
+191 PLHEDGAHVEDGYN
-205 DDLILMDPTS
+205 GDLILMDPTS
-215 TTGTRGSIS
+215 TTGTRSSIS
-224 EFDKTILADLGYLIT
+224 EFDKAILADLGYLIA
-239 GYEYYGEPFAI
+239 GYEYYGAPFAI
-250 ATSLGEKINGT
+250 ATSQGEKINGT

-282 DEIYGDDGNDELQ
+282 DEIYGDAGNDELQ

-302 IFGGSG
+302 MFGGA
-308 DDKVFADYGDD
+308 DNDKVFADDGDD

-327 DNLQGGTGLDLIYGG
+327 DNLQGG
-342 PGDDKLFGENGDDI
+342 
-356 LSGDGGDDQL
+356 
-366 TGGLGADRLQGGGG
+366 AG

-389 NDKLFGE
+389 DDKLFGQN
-396 DGDDILSGDGGD
+396 GDDVLSGDGGD

-420 VINSGKTDVW
+420 VIDTGKADVW

-446 TWIHDFDAVNDT
+446 TWIHDFDVVNDT
-458 LTFIGS
+458 VTFVGS
-464 GFASSDAAFSSKYQ
+464 DFASSEAAFSSKYR
-478 EDDDYWNFDLPNDG
+478 EYSNYWSFDLPNDG

-497 GTADLPADTKINLRQ
+497 GTEDLPADTKINLRQ
-512 SWSIDYLLN
+512 SWSINYLLN
-521 KMVDVETSSNE
+521 KMVDVEVSLNE

-538 NEVFKSQDDSM
+538 NEFFKSQDSSM
-549 IFYFKKNMGSYQ
+549 TFYFRKDTESYQ
-561 GIDIIEK
+561 GIDVIEK
-568 FDVFKD
+568 FDALKD
-574 KIVFENYDYSQIS
+574 KIVFENYDYSQIK
-587 VSLTSEGDSFVNFL
+587 VSLNSEGDSVVNFL

-617 GYLKI
+617 EYLKI

-629 LKLRDDLERDGSN
+629 LNFEDDLESDGLN
-642 SETLIDSNGK
+642 SEILIDSNGK
-652 LLLAASTPIGQ
+652 LLLAASTPAGQ
-663 VRVKGHSDFKSGIAK
+663 VRVKGYTNFRSGIAK
-678 NKTEPESDPINLSDV
+678 NETEPESDPINLSDV
-693 LAQLKHIIGLR
+693 LVQLKHIIGLR

-731 NHIIGLRPIET
+731 KHIIGLRPIET

-767 INGDADQSHSDWV
+767 INGDADQSHSDWA
-780 FT
+780 FI

>member
-1 MFSIK
+1 MFIINLD
-6 FDYSYDTTGYFN
+6 FSYDTSGYFN
-18 NAVNRAPLEKAAELW
+18 DAGRRAPLAKAAELW

-50 DIRHP
+50 SIRHP
-55 SKANERLTIT
+55 SKPDENLTVT
-65 LDEPIEDLLIYVGA
+65 LDEPIDDLLIYVGA

-112 LGPTSDYE
+112 LGPPSDYE

-129 SEVNWNFDLAE
+129 SEVTWNFGLDE
-140 PSSDESDL
+140 PSSHESDL

-164 AATFFELSSDEKF
+164 ASTFFDLSSDEKF
-177 QGFNTKKLNGGIPL
+177 QGLNTKKLNGGISL
-191 PLHADGAHVEDGYN
+191 PLHEDGAHVEDGYN
-205 DDLILMDPTS
+205 GDLILMDPTS
-215 TTGTRGSIS
+215 TTGTRSSIS
-224 EFDKTILADLGYLIT
+224 EFDKAILADLGYLIA
-239 GYEYYGEPFAI
+239 GYEYYGAPFAI
-250 ATSLGEKINGT
+250 ATSQGEKINGT

-282 DEIYGDDGNDELQ
+282 DEIYGDAGNDELQ

-302 IFGGSG
+302 IFGGAD
-308 DDKVFADYGDD
+308 DDKVFADDGDD

-327 DNLQGGTGLDLIYGG
+327 DNLQGG
-342 PGDDKLFGENGDDI
+342 
-356 LSGDGGDDQL
+356 
-366 TGGLGADRLQGGGG
+366 AG

-389 NDKLFGE
+389 DDKLFGQN
-396 DGDDILSGDGGD
+396 GDDVLSGDGGD

-420 VINSGKTDVW
+420 VIDTGKADVW

-446 TWIHDFDAVNDT
+446 TWIHDFDVVNDT
-458 LTFIGS
+458 VTFVGS
-464 GFASSDAAFSSKYQ
+464 DFASSEAAFSSKYR
-478 EDDDYWNFDLPNDG
+478 EYSNYWSFDLPNDG

-497 GTADLPADTKINLRQ
+497 GTEDLPADTKINLRQ
-512 SWSIDYLLN
+512 SWSINYLLN
-521 KMVDVETSSNE
+521 KMVDVEVSLNE

-538 NEVFKSQDDSM
+538 NEFFKSQDSSM
-549 IFYFKKNMGSYQ
+549 TFYFRKDTESYQ
-561 GIDIIEK
+561 GIDVIEK
-568 FDVFKD
+568 FDALKD
-574 KIVFENYDYSQIS
+574 KIVFENYDYSQIK
-587 VSLTSEGDSFVNFL
+587 VSLNSEGDSVVNFL

-617 GYLKI
+617 EYLKI

-629 LKLRDDLERDGSN
+629 LNFEDDLESDGLN
-642 SETLIDSNGK
+642 SEILIDSNGK
-652 LLLAASTPIGQ
+652 LLLAASTPAGQ
-663 VRVKGHSDFKSGIAK
+663 VRVKGYTNFRSGIAK
-678 NKTEPESDPINLSDV
+678 NETEPESDPINLSDV
-693 LAQLKHIIGLR
+693 LVQLKHIIGLR

-731 NHIIGLRPIET
+731 KHIIGLRPIET

-767 INGDADQSHSDWV
+767 INGDADQSHSDWA
-780 FT
+780 FI

>member
-1 MFSIK
+1 MFIIK
-6 FDYSYDTTGYFN
+6 LDFSYDTFGYFN
-18 NAVNRAPLEKAAELW
+18 DAGRRAPLAKAAELW

-50 DIRHP
+50 SIRHP
-55 SKANERLTIT
+55 SKPDENLTVT
-65 LDEPIEDLLIYVGA
+65 LDEPIDDLLIYVGA

-112 LGPTSDYE
+112 LGPPSDYE

-129 SEVNWNFDLAE
+129 SEVTWNFGLDE
-140 PSSDESDL
+140 PSSHESDL

-164 AATFFELSSDEKF
+164 ASTFFDLSSDEKF
-177 QGFNTKKLNGGIPL
+177 QGLNTKKLNGGISL
-191 PLHADGAHVEDGYN
+191 PLHEDGAHVEDGYN
-205 DDLILMDPTS
+205 GDLILMDPTS
-215 TTGTRGSIS
+215 TTGTRSSIS
-224 EFDKTILADLGYLIT
+224 EFDKAILADLGYLIA
-239 GYEYYGEPFAI
+239 GYEYYGAPFAI
-250 ATSLGEKINGT
+250 ATSQGEKINGT

-282 DEIYGDDGNDELQ
+282 DEIYGDAGNDELQ

-302 IFGGSG
+302 IFGGA
-308 DDKVFADYGDD
+308 DNDKVFADDGDD

-327 DNLQGGTGLDLIYGG
+327 DNLQGG
-342 PGDDKLFGENGDDI
+342 
-356 LSGDGGDDQL
+356 
-366 TGGLGADRLQGGGG
+366 AG

-389 NDKLFGE
+389 DDKLFGQN
-396 DGDDILSGDGGD
+396 GDDVLSGDGGD

-420 VINSGKTDVW
+420 VIDTGKADVW

-446 TWIHDFDAVNDT
+446 TWIHDFDVVNDT
-458 LTFIGS
+458 VTFVGS
-464 GFASSDAAFSSKYQ
+464 DFASSEAAFSSKYR
-478 EDDDYWNFDLPNDG
+478 EYSNYWSFDLPNDG

-497 GTADLPADTKINLRQ
+497 GTEDLPADTKINLRQ
-512 SWSIDYLLN
+512 SWSINYLLN
-521 KMVDVETSSNE
+521 KMVDVEVSLNE

-538 NEVFKSQDDSM
+538 NEFFKSQDSSM
-549 IFYFKKNMGSYQ
+549 TFYFRKDTESYQ
-561 GIDIIEK
+561 GIDVIEK
-568 FDVFKD
+568 FDALKD
-574 KIVFENYDYSQIS
+574 KIVFENYDYSQIK
-587 VSLTSEGDSFVNFL
+587 VSLNSEGDSVVNFL

-617 GYLKI
+617 EYLKI

-629 LKLRDDLERDGSN
+629 LNFEDDLESDGLN
-642 SETLIDSNGK
+642 SEILIDSNGK
-652 LLLAASTPIGQ
+652 LLLAASTPAGQ
-663 VRVKGHSDFKSGIAK
+663 VRVKGYTNFRSGIAK
-678 NKTEPESDPINLSDV
+678 NETEPESDPINLSDV
-693 LAQLKHIIGLR
+693 LVQLKHIIGLR

-731 NHIIGLRPIET
+731 KHIIGLRPIET

-767 INGDADQSHSDWV
+767 INGDADQSHSDWA
-780 FT
+780 FI

>member
-1 MFSIK
+1 MFIINLDFSH
-6 FDYSYDTTGYFN
+6 DTSGYFN
-18 NAVNRAPLEKAAELW
+18 DAGRRAPLAKAAELW

-50 DIRHP
+50 SIRHP
-55 SKANERLTIT
+55 SKPDENLTVT
-65 LDEPIEDLLIYVGA
+65 LDEPIDDLLIYVGA

-112 LGPTSDYE
+112 LGPPSDYE

-129 SEVNWNFDLAE
+129 SEVTWNFGLDE
-140 PSSDESDL
+140 PSSHESDL

-164 AATFFELSSDEKF
+164 ASTFFDLSSDEKF
-177 QGFNTKKLNGGIPL
+177 QGLNTKKLNGGISL
-191 PLHADGAHVEDGYN
+191 PLHEDGAHVEDGYN
-205 DDLILMDPTS
+205 GDLILMDPTS
-215 TTGTRGSIS
+215 TTGTRSSIS
-224 EFDKTILADLGYLIT
+224 EFDKAILADLGYLIA
-239 GYEYYGEPFAI
+239 GYEYYGAPFAI
-250 ATSLGEKINGT
+250 ATSQGEKINGT

-282 DEIYGDDGNDELQ
+282 DEIYGDAGNDELQ

-302 IFGGSG
+302 IFGGA
-308 DDKVFADYGDD
+308 DNDKVFADDGDD

-327 DNLQGGTGLDLIYGG
+327 DNLQGG
-342 PGDDKLFGENGDDI
+342 
-356 LSGDGGDDQL
+356 
-366 TGGLGADRLQGGGG
+366 AG

-389 NDKLFGE
+389 DDKLFGQN
-396 DGDDILSGDGGD
+396 GDDVLSGDGGD

-420 VINSGKTDVW
+420 VIDTGKADVW

-446 TWIHDFDAVNDT
+446 TWIHDFDVVNDT
-458 LTFIGS
+458 VTFVGS
-464 GFASSDAAFSSKYQ
+464 DFASSEAAFSSKYR
-478 EDDDYWNFDLPNDG
+478 EYSNYWSFDLPNDG

-497 GTADLPADTKINLRQ
+497 GTEDLPADTKINLRQ
-512 SWSIDYLLN
+512 SWSINYLLN
-521 KMVDVETSSNE
+521 KMVDVEVSLNE

-538 NEVFKSQDDSM
+538 NEFFKSQDSSM
-549 IFYFKKNMGSYQ
+549 TFYFRKDTESYQ
-561 GIDIIEK
+561 GIDVIEK
-568 FDVFKD
+568 FDALKD
-574 KIVFENYDYSQIS
+574 KIVFENYDYSQIK
-587 VSLTSEGDSFVNFL
+587 VSLNSEGDSVVNFL

-617 GYLKI
+617 EYLKI

-629 LKLRDDLERDGSN
+629 LNFEDDLESDGLN
-642 SETLIDSNGK
+642 SEILIDSNGK
-652 LLLAASTPIGQ
+652 LLLAASTPAGQ
-663 VRVKGHSDFKSGIAK
+663 VRVKGYTNFRSGIAK
-678 NKTEPESDPINLSDV
+678 NETEPESDPINLSDV
-693 LAQLKHIIGLR
+693 LVQLKHIIGLR

-731 NHIIGLRPIET
+731 KHIIGLRPIET

-767 INGDADQSHSDWV
+767 INGDADQSHSDWA
-780 FT
+780 FI